1 MTRRLALF
9 DLDNT
14 LLAGD
19 SDHAWGEFL
28 IDNKLVDGEQ
38 HRKQN
43 DSFYEDYKRGDL
55 DIDAYVLFT
64 LQPILSMPREKQLE
78 LRSQYFAAQIANLI
92 TPASRDLVKS
102 HSEAGDFCL
111 IITATNSFLTTP
123 IAEAYGVD
131 QLIATDL
138 VSNGDQMTGI
148 IAGTP
153 CFQAGKVGRL
163 RQWLANDAR
172 ALRDQLTLDH
182 SIFYSDSSNDLPLLE
197 ASSEPVVVDGDDK
210 LLQVARERGWRA
222 ISLRN

>member
-55 DIDAYVLFT
+55 DIDAYVMFT
-64 LQPILSMPREKQLE
+64 LRPILDMSIEQQTE
-78 LRSQYFAAQIANLI
+78 LREQYFAAQIAELI
-92 TPASRDLVKS
+92 TPASKDLVRS
-102 HSEAGDFCL
+102 HAEAGDFCL

-123 IAEAYGVD
+123 IAKAYGVD
-131 QLIATDL
+131 MLIATDL
-138 VSNGDQMTGI
+138 LSDGDQMTGK

-153 CFQAGKVGRL
+153 CFQEGKVSRL
-163 RQWLANDAR
+163 RDWLANDAI
-172 ALRDQLTLDH
+172 AQRDQLTLEN

-197 ASSEPVVVDGDDK
+197 ASGEPVVVDGDER
-210 LLQVARERGWRA
+210 LLQIAQERGWRA

>member
-38 HRKQN
+38 HRRQN
-43 DSFYEDYKRGDL
+43 DAFYEDYKRGDL
-55 DIDAYVLFT
+55 DIDAYVMFT
-64 LQPILSMPREKQLE
+64 LRPILDMPRKQQIE
-78 LRSQYFAAQIANLI
+78 LRKQYFAAQISNLI
-92 TPASRDLVKS
+92 TPASKDLVKG
-102 HSEAGDFCL
+102 HSDTGDFCL

-131 QLIATDL
+131 KLIATDL
-138 VSNGDQMTGI
+138 LTEGGQITGK

-153 CFQAGKVGRL
+153 CFQAGKVDRL
-163 RQWLANDAR
+163 RDWLASDAI
-172 ALRDQLTLDH
+172 AQRDRLTLEN
-182 SIFYSDSSNDLPLLE
+182 SVFYSDSSNDLPLLE
-197 ASSEPVVVDGDDK
+197 ASGEPVVVDGDDR
-210 LLQVARERGWRA
+210 LLQTAQERGWRA